1 MGRQNRMVVLLDG
14 ECTMCSCFG
23 HFVSKFD
30 PVGTFRFASQ
40 QSPIG
45 DEVMEHCE
53 GAKAHALNSILV
65 CDVIDGTF
73 EVGSTA
79 VLKIFAQLPSAAMRA
94 LASVGLAV
102 PLAVRDKIY
111 YCIARRRHAM
121 FGRSS
126 QCAIKCTDYERRVLK
141 SSKDL

>member
-23 HFVSKFD
+23 HFVSKLD

-65 CDVIDGTF
+65 CDVID
-73 EVGSTA
+73 ENSESIDAATA
-79 VLKIFAQLPSAAMRA
+79 VPRA
-94 LASVGLAV
+94 PAWSLRRPAWPTEG
-102 PLAVRDKIY
+102 
-111 YCIARRRHAM
+111 RRRSA
-121 FGRSS
+121 
-126 QCAIKCTDYERRVLK
+126 
-141 SSKDL
+141 